1 MYTENQFQ
9 PKNKLIFF
17 PRQLLF
23 EHHPPYLGLRLT
35 EPQTPPP
42 SYPSPSLEVPDSES
56 NLQKYQIPLKVGPK
70 FSSYDNSL
78 MLGKFLLQAA
88 ELLRTWSSDVGLY
101 KRSYRDIT
109 ACRQSYGAHS
119 ARCLQPRHR
128 QVTDQTLGIKKE
140 SIILLNFIFI
150 GDVAVALTDKH
161 V

>member
-1 MYTENQFQ
+1 
-9 PKNKLIFF
+9 
-17 PRQLLF
+17 
-23 EHHPPYLGLRLT
+23 
-35 EPQTPPP
+35 
-42 SYPSPSLEVPDSES
+42 
-56 NLQKYQIPLKVGPK
+56 
-70 FSSYDNSL
+70 

-88 ELLRTWSSDVGLY
+88 ELLRTWSNDVGLS
-101 KRSYRDIT
+101 RRFYRDIT
-109 ACRQSYGAHS
+109 ACWQSYGAHS